1 VKGRPVII
9 RILAALSV
17 LMAVHA
23 STAQAQSSIGQR
35 VHCPLILAPVC
46 GQRGDETK
54 TFANKCMA
62 ERSGY
67 VVIRSGSCD
76 GTPRSQLK
84 LLP

>member
-1 VKGRPVII
+1 VFRL
-9 RILAALSV
+9 LAALSV
-17 LMAVHA
+17 LIAFQATA
-23 STAQAQSSIGQR
+23 SAQSGFGTR
-35 VHCPLILAPVC
+35 VTCPLILSPVC
-46 GQRGDETK
+46 GQRGDEQK

-62 ERSGY
+62 ERQGF

>member
-1 VKGRPVII
+1 MV

-17 LMAVHA
+17 LMAFHA
-23 STAQAQSSIGQR
+23 TASAQSGYGTR
-35 VHCPLILAPVC
+35 VVCPLILSPVC
-46 GQRGDETK
+46 GQRGDETR

-62 ERSGY
+62 ERQGY
-67 VVIRSGSCD
+67 AVIRPGSCD